1 MKAMVVY
8 TSMTGNTEFLAGC
21 IVNELRLA
29 GEEVVLKEA
38 AFAFAEELEK
48 YDQILF
54 GTYTW
59 GDGDLPDESVDF
71 YEEAKEADL
80 SGKKVAVFG
89 SGDSSYSCFAGAVDI
104 WEDLLK
110 EKGCFLATDSLKIDQ
125 GETEIEEKCKE
136 FAKCFIEKMP
146 SSIKVNSMGV

>member
-1 MKAMVVY
+1 MKTVIIY
-8 TSMTGNTEFLAGC
+8 GSMTGNTEFMAEC
-21 IVNELRLA
+21 IAKELKLA

-38 AFAFAEELEK
+38 AFAFAEELEQ

-71 YEEAKEADL
+71 YEEAKQVDFSA
-80 SGKKVAVFG
+80 KKVAVFG

-104 WEDLLK
+104 LEDLLK
-110 EKGCFLATDSLKIDQ
+110 EKGCSLTVENLKIDRD
-125 GETEIEEKCKE
+125 ETEIEEKCKK
-136 FAKCFIEKMP
+136 FARSFIEKKP
-146 SSIKVNSMGV
+146 IY

>member
-1 MKAMVVY
+1 MKTLIIY
-8 TSMTGNTEFLAGC
+8 TSMTGNTEFMAEC
-21 IVNELRLA
+21 IANELKHDC
-29 GEEVVLKEA
+29 EKVVLKEA
-38 AFAFAEELEK
+38 AFAFADELEK

-59 GDGDLPDESVDF
+59 GDGDLPDESVDL
-71 YEEAKEADL
+71 YEETKEIDL

-110 EKGCFLATDSLKIDQ
+110 EKGCSLAVKSLKIDQ
-125 GETEIEEKCKE
+125 DELEIEEKCRK
-136 FAKCFIEKMP
+136 FAKSFI
-146 SSIKVNSMGV
+146 V